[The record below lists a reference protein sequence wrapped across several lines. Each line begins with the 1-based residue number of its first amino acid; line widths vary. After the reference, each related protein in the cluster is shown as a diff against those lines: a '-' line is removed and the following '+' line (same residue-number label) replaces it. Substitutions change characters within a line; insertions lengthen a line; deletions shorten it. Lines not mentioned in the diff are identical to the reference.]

1 MGPSFPQRASLVVQ
15 TVTCLQERVA
25 ARQWQ
30 GWLPSE
36 RLLAEELQV
45 SRSTLRRA
53 LAHLHATGEI
63 QAEHGRG
70 QRILGHSQRRPS
82 LRSRDVAILVP
93 RPLEQLRPS
102 QALWIDALRAM
113 LSERDCRLH
122 LIHGHHYFRNHAEA
136 ALERLVRQ
144 RPVGCWIL
152 LLASAPCQRW
162 FAQKGLP
169 AIVAGSCHRGIDLP
183 YRDLDHRAACR
194 HAAGNLIA
202 LGHRRLAFVTLQAP
216 PAGDIASELGFQ
228 EAIAATRE
236 EVTSSV
242 AKHDGTPAHLFL
254 TLRRLM
260 AGRDRPTGLV
270 VTQAYHAL
278 SVISGLAR
286 LGLRV
291 PQDISVISRDDDP
304 FFAFLQPE
312 PCRYAADPKDYA
324 RRILPAIV
332 ESLSGQPVSRR
343 AEWSMPRFLRG
354 HSLAAP

>member
-1 MGPSFPQRASLVVQ
+1 
-15 TVTCLQERVA
+15 
-25 ARQWQ
+25 
-30 GWLPSE
+30 
-36 RLLAEELQV
+36 
-45 SRSTLRRA
+45 
-53 LAHLHATGEI
+53 
-63 QAEHGRG
+63 
-70 QRILGHSQRRPS
+70 
-82 LRSRDVAILVP
+82 
-93 RPLEQLRPS
+93 
-102 QALWIDALRAM
+102 
-113 LSERDCRLH
+113 
-122 LIHGHHYFRNHAEA
+122 
-136 ALERLVRQ
+136 
-144 RPVGCWIL
+144 VGCWIL

-270 VTQAYHAL
+270 VTQSL
-278 SVISGLAR
+278 SRAECHLR
-286 LGLRV
+286 PRTLGLPGCRRMFR
-291 PQDISVISRDDDP
+291 SSRGMTIP
-304 FFAFLQPE
+304 SSRSCSPE